1 MSPGSAQHGGNP
13 MAAYG
18 HHQQSAGPSPG
29 GRGGWNQQA
38 QGGFPSAGMPPQ
50 GYGNMPMPGSAGGYG
65 HDQGSAGGWNQQ
77 PQSAG
82 GYPRNNSQA
91 NNFGGY

>member
-1 MSPGSAQHGGNP
+1 MSPASAGHSGNP
-13 MAAYG
+13 MGYS

-29 GRGGWNQQA
+29 GRGGWNQQ
-38 QGGFPSAGMPPQ
+38 GGFPSAGLPPQ
-50 GYGNMPMPGSAGGYG
+50 GYSNMQMPGSAGGYG

-82 GYPRNNSQA
+82 GYPRNNQQG